1 MKIITLLTSIF
12 VIFFLSGNAWATTNH
27 LEQAIQHTES
37 AISATNGPTIAEH
50 AEMARIHATAARNNA
65 N

>member
-12 VIFFLSGNAWATTNH
+12 VISFLSAWATTNH

-50 AEMARIHATAARNNA
+50 AEMARIQATAARNNA